1 TYSNLE
7 IIVVDDGSP
16 DNTSEVAARYPGVQ
30 CIRQKNGGLSDARN
44 RGIRESRGEFLVLLD
59 ADDKLLP
66 NCFEAGIVCFAERP
80 EAAIVFGRYQ
90 VIQED
95 GAPTDQLSKLYEGE
109 DLYRGLLSSN
119 CISMVAT
126 VMFRREIFD
135 KVGYFKPAL
144 ACAEDYDLYLRIAS
158 RFPSNRHREVV
169 AEYRVYGSSISND
182 LALMLRGV
190 SITLKSQRKIVK
202 GNREYEDVHRA
213 GLKFWREYYG
223 ESLYIRT

>member
-1 TYSNLE
+1 
-7 IIVVDDGSP
+7 
-16 DNTSEVAARYPGVQ
+16 
-30 CIRQKNGGLSDARN
+30 
-44 RGIRESRGEFLVLLD
+44 
-59 ADDKLLP
+59 
-66 NCFEAGIVCFAERP
+66 
-80 EAAIVFGRYQ
+80 
-90 VIQED
+90 
-95 GAPTDQLSKLYEGE
+95 
-109 DLYRGLLSSN
+109 
-119 CISMVAT
+119 
-126 VMFRREIFD
+126 
-135 KVGYFKPAL
+135 VGYFKPAL

-223 ESLYIRT
+223 ESLYIRTARQAWDIKHSSRTIRDLWYLLRYYPQVVITHGANRLNKLINRFWNKLRFNQ

>member
-1 TYSNLE
+1 MNRKSPDTSRPLVTIVIPCYKQAHFLPEAIESARNQTYSNLE

-44 RGIRESRGEFLVLLD
+44 RGIRESRGEFFVLLD

-66 NCFEAGIVCFAERP
+66 NCLEAGIACFAERP

-126 VMFRREIFD
+126 VMFRREI
-135 KVGYFKPAL
+135 
-144 ACAEDYDLYLRIAS
+144 
-158 RFPSNRHREVV
+158 
-169 AEYRVYGSSISND
+169 
-182 LALMLRGV
+182 
-190 SITLKSQRKIVK
+190 
-202 GNREYEDVHRA
+202 
-213 GLKFWREYYG
+213 
-223 ESLYIRT
+223 